1 MASSFNCVT
10 VRMTISNRKALRAMA
25 RAMELAAE
33 HADSNEWDADAQ
45 ELYKALKYAAKHLR
59 PLIEKK

>member
-1 MASSFNCVT
+1 
-10 VRMTISNRKALRAMA
+10 MTISNRKALRAMA